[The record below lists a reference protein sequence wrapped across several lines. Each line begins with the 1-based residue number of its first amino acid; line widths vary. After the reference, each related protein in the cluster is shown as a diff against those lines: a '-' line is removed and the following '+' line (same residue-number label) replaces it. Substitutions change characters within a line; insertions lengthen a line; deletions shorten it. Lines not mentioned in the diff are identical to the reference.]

1 MSCIQDCRDRNSKN
15 PQIQNKKKMKSQIQ
29 LKLFATLQEF
39 TPPSADNYSIN
50 QGISISYLLEQIKMP
65 REKAKLIFINGV
77 KAELTATL
85 EGGERVGIFPPVG
98 GG

>member
-1 MSCIQDCRDRNSKN
+1 
-15 PQIQNKKKMKSQIQ
+15 MKSRIQ
-29 LKLFATLQEF
+29 LKLFATLRQF
-39 TPPSADNYSIN
+39 TPPSADNYLIDP
-50 QGISISYLLEQIKMP
+50 GIRICDLLEQIKIP

-77 KAELTATL
+77 KAELGNTL

>member
-1 MSCIQDCRDRNSKN
+1 
-15 PQIQNKKKMKSQIQ
+15 MKSQIQ
-29 LKLFATLQEF
+29 LKLFATLREF
-39 TPPSADNYSIN
+39 TPPSADKFIID
-50 QGISISYLLEQIKMP
+50 QGISIVDLLEQIDMP

-77 KAELTATL
+77 KAELNSIL

>member
-1 MSCIQDCRDRNSKN
+1 
-15 PQIQNKKKMKSQIQ
+15 MKSQIQ

-39 TPPSADNYSIN
+39 TPPTADSYIIDP
-50 QGISISYLLEQIKMP
+50 GISIRELLEQIEMP

-77 KAELTATL
+77 KAELTSTL

>member
-1 MSCIQDCRDRNSKN
+1 
-15 PQIQNKKKMKSQIQ
+15 MKSQIQ

-39 TPPSADNYSIN
+39 TPPSADNFIIDQGTSIRA
-50 QGISISYLLEQIKMP
+50 LLDQIDVP

-77 KAELTATL
+77 KAELTSVL

>member
-1 MSCIQDCRDRNSKN
+1 MESR
-15 PQIQNKKKMKSQIQ
+15 IQ

-39 TPPSADNYSIN
+39 TPPEADNYVIEP
-50 QGISISYLLEQIKMP
+50 GISIRDLLEQIEMP

-77 KAELTATL
+77 KAELTSTL

>member
-1 MSCIQDCRDRNSKN
+1 
-15 PQIQNKKKMKSQIQ
+15 MKSQIQ

-39 TPPSADNYSIN
+39 TPPSADNFIIDQGTSICN
-50 QGISISYLLEQIKMP
+50 LLDQINIP
-65 REKAKLIFINGV
+65 PEKAKLIFINGV
-77 KAELTATL
+77 RAELTSVL

>member
-1 MSCIQDCRDRNSKN
+1 
-15 PQIQNKKKMKSQIQ
+15 MKSQIQ
-29 LKLFATLQEF
+29 LKLFATLQQF
-39 TPPSADNYSIN
+39 TPSSADNYMID
-50 QGISISYLLEQIKMP
+50 QGISVFDLLEQINMP

-77 KAELTATL
+77 KAELTSTL

>member
-1 MSCIQDCRDRNSKN
+1 
-15 PQIQNKKKMKSQIQ
+15 MKSQIQ

-39 TPPSADNYSIN
+39 TPPSADNFIID
-50 QGISISYLLEQIKMP
+50 QGTSISELLDQIDMP

-77 KAELTATL
+77 KAELTSVL
-85 EGGERVGIFPPVG
+85 EGGERVCIFPPVG

>member
-1 MSCIQDCRDRNSKN
+1 
-15 PQIQNKKKMKSQIQ
+15 MKSQIQ

-39 TPPSADNYSIN
+39 TPSSADNYIID
-50 QGISISYLLEQIKMP
+50 QGISIFDLLEQIKMP

-77 KAELTATL
+77 KAELTSTL

>member
-1 MSCIQDCRDRNSKN
+1 
-15 PQIQNKKKMKSQIQ
+15 MKSQIQ
-29 LKLFATLQEF
+29 LKLFATLQGF
-39 TPPSADNYSIN
+39 TPPSADNFIIDR
-50 QGISISYLLEQIKMP
+50 GISVLDLLEQIQMP

-77 KAELTATL
+77 KAELNSIL

>member
-1 MSCIQDCRDRNSKN
+1 
-15 PQIQNKKKMKSQIQ
+15 MKSQIK
-29 LKLFATLQEF
+29 LKLFANLQPF
-39 TPPSADNYSIN
+39 SPPSADSYSIDP
-50 QGISISYLLEQIKMP
+50 GISIFDLLEQIKMP

-77 KAELTATL
+77 KAELTSTL

>member
-1 MSCIQDCRDRNSKN
+1 
-15 PQIQNKKKMKSQIQ
+15 MKSQIQ

-39 TPPSADNYSIN
+39 TPPAADNYIIERGMSIRD
-50 QGISISYLLEQIKMP
+50 LLEQIEMP
-65 REKAKLIFINGV
+65 REKAKLIFINGI
-77 KAELTATL
+77 KAELTSTL

>member
-1 MSCIQDCRDRNSKN
+1 
-15 PQIQNKKKMKSQIQ
+15 MKSQIQ

-39 TPPSADNYSIN
+39 TPPSADNYSID
-50 QGISISYLLEQIKMP
+50 QGISIFDLLEQIQMP

-77 KAELTATL
+77 KAELTSTL